1 MSEPKTFYMMTN
13 EEWLSFRRKKLTES
27 EKDVLIYLRTLDP
40 FGDRSLSLSVR
51 GIAKELEYN
60 PSSVSRALKRLDQ
73 LGLIDI
79 ELIKVKVSIKSLGSQ
94 NTSGSVAPTQQL
106 NELLRGQE
114 AECVD
119 AFESAS
125 THSQMR
131 PRNSDSPEPLPQAE
145 SGTPHT
151 LKTLKTLK
159 TLSEEPIKS
168 ERENLESSLNQPSQE
183 DEPLIEWIGK
193 QNKTARNPRAY
204 ALKCLNTD
212 RQFWDEAY
220 RQSQKSKE
228 RAIVPAAA
236 RPVEKAFV
244 DMNPQE
250 QAAYK
255 ATIAQNR
262 PRSGGDPAFTKA
274 FDIIAQAALNPTP

>member
-1 MSEPKTFYMMTN
+1 MTTECYFSYERFEMKTSELHYRITN
-13 EEWLSFRRKKLTES
+13 QEWRQMKRELT
-27 EKDVLIYLRTLDP
+27 
-40 FGDRSLSLSVR
+40 
-51 GIAKELEYN
+51 
-60 PSSVSRALKRLDQ
+60 
-73 LGLIDI
+73 
-79 ELIKVKVSIKSLGSQ
+79 
-94 NTSGSVAPTQQL
+94 
-106 NELLRGQE
+106 
-114 AECVD
+114 
-119 AFESAS
+119 
-125 THSQMR
+125 
-131 PRNSDSPEPLPQAE
+131 
-145 SGTPHT
+145 
-151 LKTLKTLK
+151 
-159 TLSEEPIKS
+159 
-168 ERENLESSLNQPSQE
+168 
-183 DEPLIEWIGK
+183 
-193 QNKTARNPRAY
+193 Y

-220 RQSQKSKE
+220 RQSQESKE